1 MSYEVRTI
9 PGCPNSG
16 PAVELF
22 KNVLHAEGLDPELL
36 TVREISSG
44 SEAAAVLFRGSP
56 SFLAGGKDLFPST
69 ADAGL
74 SCRLYPADTGLSG
87 LPSAESLRAAVRGTA
102 ASST

>member
-36 TVREISSG
+36 TVREISSE